1 MNHSDPV
8 LAGAFDAAFAARS
21 DGLACRARTPD
32 DVDFLIDCAIACS
45 PLSGLLPDAMIAQQA
60 ALQRAAHDGA
70 YPDAMH
76 RITTREGAPIG
87 HIRVSWTAAGTHLVD
102 IAVLPGH
109 RGIGAGRNLLGAW
122 LAVADAHRLAATL
135 QVYMDNPARQIYTR
149 LGFVDSAP
157 DPRAAFAEMHRPPA
171 QR

>member
-1 MNHSDPV
+1 MNHSDPI
-8 LAGAFDAAFAARS
+8 LAAAFDAAFAARS
-21 DGLACRARTPD
+21 SALACRPRAPD
-32 DVDFLIDCAIACS
+32 DVDFLIDCAMACS

-76 RITTREGAPIG
+76 RITLREGVPIG
-87 HIRVSWTAAGTHLVD
+87 HMRVAWNADGTHLVD

-109 RGIGAGRNLLGAW
+109 RGIGAGRTLLGAW

-135 QVYMDNPARQIYTR
+135 QVYTDNPARQIYLR

-157 DPRAAFAEMHRPPA
+157 DPSAAFAVMHRPPA
-171 QR
+171 QP